1 MKVLVVT
8 PTAMSVVEANS
19 TTAASF
25 AEIKRQVESGLAV
38 SKVATYP
45 AVLKSTKVLE
55 VVPSADGLTFVCQ
68 IGGRIVPVA
77 FVYQDGK
84 DAFNLHNPHAVL
96 AEDVEGNPLV
106 SLQLIA
112 NDGALTPFAF
122 MFRNDPLANTY

>member
-8 PTAMSVVEANS
+8 PTAMTVVDASS

-45 AVLKSTKVLE
+45 AVLKSTKVLKID
-55 VVPSADGLTFVCQ
+55 PSADGLTFVCQ
-68 IGGRIVPVA
+68 IGGRTVPVA

-84 DAFNLHNPHAVL
+84 DTFDLHNPHAVL
-96 AEDVEGNPLV
+96 VEDDEGNPHV
-106 SLQLIA
+106 RLQLIA

-122 MFRNDPLANTY
+122 MFRNDLLANIH